1 MEPLGRPGV
10 LAAVL
15 VAAAVVAVA
24 LAIIA
29 VRRARRASREREHQL
44 LGELR
49 ASREAMATLH
59 QRVEELSDEVDE
71 ARRMA
76 DQDREYV
83 ITSLGDPDAETAH
96 VVRLSEAPER
106 PPASAILEQ
115 QLLGTLAR
123 HRDRS
128 ALRARAVDVVVRTV
142 ALGHGVRRALAP
154 DVLDRAAA
162 EAHVARRRS
171 RRDRKREEREA
182 RRLLRAVK
190 AQSRGR
196 TQGDQGHAA

>member
-1 MEPLGRPGV
+1 
-10 LAAVL
+10 
-15 VAAAVVAVA
+15 
-24 LAIIA
+24 
-29 VRRARRASREREHQL
+29 
-44 LGELR
+44 
-49 ASREAMATLH
+49 
-59 QRVEELSDEVDE
+59 
-71 ARRMA
+71 MA

-96 VVRLSEAPER
+96 VVRLTEAPDR
-106 PPASAILEQ
+106 PAASALLEQ
-115 QLLGTLAR
+115 QLLGTRAR

-196 TQGDQGHAA
+196 TPGDQGHAA